1 MNQETSMGE
10 LRQWCEARAMECG
23 TKAQDPAIAER
34 LQLGWAMSADAFVC
48 VIEKIDDMNPANA
61 SDGRAALEPG
71 S

>member
-1 MNQETSMGE
+1 
-10 LRQWCEARAMECG
+10 MECG